1 MNVYIKLYSR
11 LKFYSRLFLSS
22 SPWPGLDESTS
33 TIHNCRL
40 NFKSNLCTD
49 AVPVDFERGFEYP
62 AHHVAINKLSPAGKT
77 EGGVHPQQLYKKHA
91 VPIPIP
97 RKINK

>member
-22 SPWPGLDESTS
+22 YPWPGLDESTS

-49 AVPVDFERGFEYP
+49 AVQLTLSVVSNTQLTTWRL
-62 AHHVAINKLSPAGKT
+62 INVSPAGKT